1 MIQLK
6 VISPQREV
14 LSTEAS
20 LIELPG
26 GMGRFE
32 ILKDHVVGVDSLG
45 CVFDHK
51 EIVILRDGQDGI
63 HITCHTSVVN
73 RYDDT
78 SARSDEAF

>member
-32 ILKDHVVGVDSLG
+32 ILKDHAPLISSLAAGKIRYVKGGEENEIEIQSGFVEVRDNVVTVCIG
-45 CVFDHK
+45 
-51 EIVILRDGQDGI
+51 
-63 HITCHTSVVN
+63 
-73 RYDDT
+73 
-78 SARSDEAF
+78 